1 MIERRELQKAI
12 LSLVS
17 ELPSVQVQNRL
28 MSCTDRDIAL
38 ALAGLTDDEIGAV
51 LTHISQSKARRVMEE
66 IRVGY
71 HRHVDQKHLVLTTR
85 LIVQSLQS
93 ERSLSGTKGYI
104 RPRRPK
110 QRAHK
115 QTQIAR

>member
-1 MIERRELQKAI
+1 MTERHEFQRTI

-17 ELPSVQVQNRL
+17 NLPSVQVQNRL

-38 ALAGLTDDEIGAV
+38 ALGGLSDEEIGQV
-51 LTHISQSKARRVMEE
+51 LSHVSQSKARRIMEE
-66 IRVGY
+66 IRLGN
-71 HRHVDQKHLVLTTR
+71 HRHADQNHVVLAAR

-93 ERSLSGTKGYI
+93 ERSLSGTKGYV

-110 QRAHK
+110 HRGD
-115 QTQIAR
+115 TF